1 MLSTHRSI
9 PFSSEPPYTDFH
21 MVRPVIESELPDLKK
36 LSARLKEGMTKY
48 SVRLRFRDGRSEN
61 GAITFVE
68 RLGRGRLIDMD
79 REFSMDFCIADLDGI
94 DF

>member
-1 MLSTHRSI
+1 
-9 PFSSEPPYTDFH
+9 
-21 MVRPVIESELPDLKK
+21 
-36 LSARLKEGMTKY
+36 MTKY
-48 SVRLRFRDGRSEN
+48 SVRLRFRDGREEN

-79 REFSMDFCIADLDGI
+79 REFSMDFSIADLDGI